1 MLVRRLCSLPERRL
15 QQAPS
20 LLAAGS
26 QVSTCTAR
34 LAPTRIQ
41 PRRSYII
48 DDNDDFVN
56 PEFAAETGQAK
67 KRVVRKKVK
76 IDPMETLVQDE
87 LPRYSA
93 RVQEKIR
100 MRNLAYKSLH
110 IPEAE
115 VSDYRLTSVMM
126 AYRRPILFP
135 PLARYEEAWVELS
148 QRYSIERSRKQAPY
162 KKSPEIPPDIP
173 PDLKPGDRITS
184 ADRAGDVRTTA
195 RKLDQQLYLI
205 VKRAAD
211 RGGHSWGFPQ
221 SAIKQGETMRDAT
234 LRTFSGWLGA
244 DLVPYLTASM
254 PAAHLFYNFSG
265 PIEGLKGSMS
275 FYYPLEVLK
284 GSEKMELAKLPC
296 NKGPQQV
303 EDFAWLTK
311 EELKP
316 YLHPS
321 LFKAVD
327 HALVGT
333 LGSEEFRNFDKVV
346 PPKPKS
352 FSLPPMPG
360 GRAPEK
366 PKKPSAAPGAKKDST
381 AAADTKK
388 ESTGTAEKSSAAAAA
403 SS

>member
-1 MLVRRLCSLPERRL
+1 M
-15 QQAPS
+15 
-20 LLAAGS
+20 G
-26 QVSTCTAR
+26 
-34 LAPTRIQ
+34 
-41 PRRSYII
+41 
-48 DDNDDFVN
+48 
-56 PEFAAETGQAK
+56 GQAK

-87 LPRYSA
+87 LPKYSA

-100 MRNLAYKSLH
+100 MRNLAYKTLH

-115 VSDYRLTSVMM
+115 VPNYRLTTVML

-135 PLARYEEAWVELS
+135 PLARYEEGWVEL
-148 QRYSIERSRKQAPY
+148 QGRYAIERSRKHAPY
-162 KKSPEIPPDIP
+162 KKVPETPPDIP
-173 PDLKPGDRITS
+173 PDLKPGDRITA

-205 VKRAAD
+205 VKRSGD

-221 SAIKQGETMRDAT
+221 SAVKQGESMRDAT
-234 LRTFSGWLGA
+234 LRTFSGWLGT

-254 PAAHLFYNFSG
+254 PAAHLFYNFPA
-265 PIEGLKGSMS
+265 PIEGQKGSMS

-284 GSEKMELAKLPC
+284 GSDKMELAKLPC
-296 NKGPQQV
+296 SKGPQQV

-316 YLHPS
+316 YLHAS

-327 HALVGT
+327 HALVSK
-333 LGSEEFRNFDKVV
+333 LGSEEFRNFDKAV

-352 FSLPPMPG
+352 FSIPPVPG

-366 PKKPSAAPGAKKDST
+366 PKKPSGAPKDST

-388 ESTGTAEKSSAAAAA
+388 DSPGSAEKSAAAAA
-403 SS
+403 AAAAATAVATQSAAATASS